1 MRRDFSAVTLPEIYV
16 VRACETAWEREGR
29 QAGRLDSPINANG
42 ISQAQAVGRVLR
54 EILLDRSSVCIEMSP
69 LGRASHTAA
78 LLCSL
83 LDLEPS
89 AMQVSPPLI
98 DCHLGSWQG
107 LTIAEID
114 ARYPGARLA
123 RERDK
128 WRYAFPGGESYA
140 DVHRR
145 VREWLAGRRLAQV
158 TIAVTHLMVSRILQG
173 SYAGATP
180 VEMLRRSHPQG
191 RIYRLCDGQADEIAC
206 EAGALQPEA
215 LARPQ
220 A

>member
-16 VRACETAWEREGR
+16 VRASETAWEREGR
-29 QAGRLDSPINANG
+29 QAGHLDSPINANG
-42 ISQAQAVGRVLR
+42 VSQAQAAGRVLR
-54 EILLDRSSVCIEMSP
+54 EILGERSSVCIEMSP
-69 LGRASHTAA
+69 LGRAAHTAA
-78 LLCSL
+78 LLCNVL
-83 LDLEPS
+83 GLEPS

-107 LTIAEID
+107 LTIADID

-123 RERDK
+123 REQDK
-128 WRYAFPGGESYA
+128 WRYAVPGGESYA

-145 VREWLAGRRLAQV
+145 VQEWLAGRRLAQV

-180 VEMLRRSHPQG
+180 AEMLRRSHPPG
-191 RIYRLCDGQADEIAC
+191 RIYRLYDGRADEISC
-206 EAGALQPEA
+206 EAGALQPEI
-215 LARPQ
+215 LTRPQ
-220 A
+220 S